1 MKTETAQHN
10 PNQPPDRFIVST
22 TIPNLQPTHQ
32 AQTHGKQHSTNP
44 PHNLPR
50 IMDTSQLNNRINNQE
65 EKSLFI
71 VINSHFPWLLA
82 TWLHCSFPLPV
93 PKFGSLSP
101 SHDAGSFLGA
111 FLHLTT
117 THRLHSGTLQLNNSR
132 KRL

>member
-50 IMDTSQLNNRINNQE
+50 IMDTSQPNNRINNQE
-65 EKSLFI
+65 EVS
-71 VINSHFPWLLA
+71 S
-82 TWLHCSFPLPV
+82 
-93 PKFGSLSP
+93 
-101 SHDAGSFLGA
+101 GA

-117 THRLHSGTLQLNNSR
+117 TH
-132 KRL
+132 